1 MVRITASSP
10 ILLIHLPYCWTVI
23 FLSVCI
29 MNLSQVAAAFQPFD
43 TLAAQLL
50 PYVEDDAGDGSHDL
64 SHLLRVWNNA
74 RRLQAEEGGELRIL
88 VAAVLLHDCVH
99 VEKNSPLRSQ
109 ASTLSGERAQQILSS
124 LGWAAKD
131 AQRVAHAV
139 QAHSYSAQIT
149 PQTLEAKIVQDADRL
164 DAIGAIG
171 VARCFYVAG
180 RMGSG
185 LYEAQ
190 DPQAEQRPLQD
201 ARYALDHFPAKLFR
215 LQEGFQTAA
224 GAAMAQARQQRM
236 RGFVEQFLSE
246 L

>member
-1 MVRITASSP
+1 
-10 ILLIHLPYCWTVI
+10 
-23 FLSVCI
+23 
-29 MNLSQVAAAFQPFD
+29 MNLSQVAAAFRPFD

-50 PYVEDDAGDGSHDL
+50 PQVEDDAGDGSHDL

-74 RRLQAEEGGELRIL
+74 RHLQAEEGGDLRIL
-88 VAAVLLHDCVH
+88 LAAVILHDCVR

-109 ASTLSGERAQQILSS
+109 ASTLSAQRAQEILLS
-124 LGWAAKD
+124 LGWTQEE

-149 PQTLEAKIVQDADRL
+149 PLTLEAKIVQDADRL

-180 RMGSG
+180 RMGSS
-185 LYEAQ
+185 LYEAL
-190 DPQAEQRPLQD
+190 DPQAQQRPLQD
-201 ARYALDHFPAKLFR
+201 TRYALDHFPAKLFR

-224 GAAMAQARQQRM
+224 GAAMAQARQEKM
-236 RGFVEQFLSE
+236 RGFVEQFLGE

>member
-1 MVRITASSP
+1 
-10 ILLIHLPYCWTVI
+10 
-23 FLSVCI
+23 

-131 AQRVAHAV
+131 AQGVAHAV